1 MRRRWIAGLG
11 ALFLSAAPGVALAHP
26 HVWIDARNGLEF
38 DAEGR
43 IVALDVE
50 WMFDE
55 FYTAFAIDGL
65 DTDGDGKIEEEELQ
79 PLAKLNV
86 TSLKDYRYFTEVDLG
101 GMPLEYA
108 EVTQYGSR
116 MEDGRLVLR
125 FRLPFAEPADPRED
139 AFSVVSYDPSF
150 YIAIDM
156 AENEPVTL
164 AGGAGCN
171 ARLEAGQDAADLF
184 NFSESLFQQIDV
196 TRTLS
201 RSTATTVW
209 VECG

>member
-1 MRRRWIAGLG
+1 MRRSWVAGLG
-11 ALFLSAAPGVALAHP
+11 VVAMLAGATGARAHP
-26 HVWIDARNGLEF
+26 HVWIDARNGVEF

-50 WMFDE
+50 WTFDE
-55 FYTAFAIDGL
+55 FYTAFAVDGL
-65 DTDGDGKIEEEELQ
+65 DTDGDGKLEDEELQ

-86 TSLKDYRYFTEVDLG
+86 TSLKDYRYFTEADLG
-101 GMPLEYA
+101 GAPIDYG

-116 MEDGRLVLR
+116 MDEGRLVLQ
-125 FRLPFAEPADPRED
+125 FRLPLAEPADPRKG
-139 AFSVVSYDPSF
+139 AFSVVSYDPTF
-150 YIAIDM
+150 YIAIEM
-156 AENEPVTL
+156 AENEPVTM
-164 AGGAGCN
+164 AGGGGCN
-171 ARLEAGQDAADLF
+171 ARLEAGKDAADLF
-184 NFSESLFQQIDV
+184 TFSENLFQQIDV